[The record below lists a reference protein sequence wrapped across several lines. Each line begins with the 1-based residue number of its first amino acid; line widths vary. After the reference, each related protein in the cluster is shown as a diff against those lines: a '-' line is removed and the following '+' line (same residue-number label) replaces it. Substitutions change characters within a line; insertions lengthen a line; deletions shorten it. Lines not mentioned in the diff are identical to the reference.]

1 MFKLYYEQYFPRMR
15 NLKRA
20 ILSAPVFLL
29 FVANKKI
36 AASRLVFCTF
46 CEKYA
51 APDVFPRPSSTYFS
65 EEVHRRRRRPRERD
79 SAPKC
84 AIKTRM
90 NLRCCRLLRAQEMW
104 CCCRRRRR
112 LMETPPRRVKVR
124 KPRFFPLWDCFGVV
138 IFFGA
143 SCCFALLLSVVVRG
157 EARRRLGKQPRDE
170 ASFLCPLP
178 SV

>member
-1 MFKLYYEQYFPRMR
+1 MR